1 MSETKTRTKFLDA
14 VSHLNKWPFLKANC
28 APERRQRADSV
39 RFAAVCLISVSAVV
53 SVPSLA
59 QKVLLGLTSLAAA
72 QLPGRADPLDGLP
85 LIGIL
90 LREILNQLLGFFH
103 PSAG

>member
-28 APERRQRADSV
+28 APERRQRADPV

-53 SVPSLA
+53 SVPFVA
-59 QKVLLGLTSLAAA
+59 QKVLLGLTSLATA
-72 QLPGRADPLDGLP
+72 QLPYSTNPFHGLA

-90 LREILNQLLGFFH
+90 LRELLQQLLSFFQ
-103 PSAG
+103 S